1 MPSPLRPAGTP
12 KPLPHDS
19 EPPRRGGQPLA
30 APASVV
36 VNDFVKRLRLARP
49 MEQDASASMADAD
62 AATAATASPSS
73 EAGKD
78 EPSEDD
84 EGTDADAPAGGC
96 FRLRQIRV
104 HALLQDGTLGL
115 LLHGTSIVG
124 FCSAEA
130 EKVGWAIGDQ
140 IVEVNGQRIALF
152 DEFLEKFVAAQEQGF
167 PIDFSVL
174 RRECVEEQELSED
187 ALDSFFSGTNFV
199 DLAGQLQQKFG
210 NFSPAREVQSNM
222 GTPRSQDTQVQN
234 ESITEN
240 PYIQALRKR
249 RDELRFTTE
258 KWADGSYTLA
268 SRLATERYDAL
279 ASLRP
284 AWTRETPRR
293 SGSGLG
299 EQRPRSNGG
308 WPSFLCTGRDHVC
321 MGREAGGLELLQ
333 TPRPERQE
341 LIGVDLTSTYHQV
354 PVVSP
359 GGCDTESG
367 GWREQTED
375 SLSRCSAVGGAAAN
389 LSAGAGAAE
398 PLEAPRLL
406 PASTSGDSP
415 VLDLV
420 RSPVA
425 AASTPTQS
433 RNFAANFLPNR

>member
-19 EPPRRGGQPLA
+19 DPPRRGGQPLA
-30 APASVV
+30 APASVI

-49 MEQDASASMADAD
+49 TEQDTSVSMTDAD

-73 EAGKD
+73 EAGKG

-84 EGTDADAPAGGC
+84 EGTDASASGC

-104 HALLQDGTLGL
+104 DALLQDGTLGL

-124 FCSAEA
+124 FCAPEA
-130 EKVGWAIGDQ
+130 EKVGWAVGDQ

-167 PIDFSVL
+167 PIEFSVL

-210 NFSPAREVQSNM
+210 NFSPARDAQSNL

-249 RDELRFTTE
+249 RDELRQTTE

-284 AWTRETPRR
+284 AWSRETPRR

-299 EQRPRSNGG
+299 EQRTRSNGG
-308 WPSFLCTGRDHVC
+308 WPSFLCTASDHSC

-341 LIGVDLTSTYHQV
+341 LIGVDVTSTYHQV
-354 PVVSP
+354 PVIGPSE
-359 GGCDTESG
+359 CDGESG
-367 GWREQTED
+367 GWREQTEE
-375 SLSRCSAVGGAAAN
+375 SVSRGSFFGGASSN
-389 LSAGAGAAE
+389 VSAGAGAAE
-398 PLEAPRLL
+398 LLEAQRPS
-406 PASTSGDSP
+406 PACSLVDHPG
-415 VLDLV
+415 LDMA
-420 RSPVA
+420 RTPVA
-425 AASTPTQS
+425 TSSTPTQS